1 MGLFRRREPTSSEP
15 SGSPEA
21 AGPDPRDA
29 EIAALRTAVDELRR
43 ELAVRVDTESAD
55 LRAELES
62 TREALT
68 SRVAHES
75 TTLRAELANVRD
87 RVDPALTGVDD
98 LARRVDAIDDR
109 FATPLTDPPPPPPT
123 TPPGADRGELDTLG
137 SQLTR
142 LEERIT
148 AVDRRVTAVSTELAN
163 QLSELGSDIEELTR
177 VRASADETTDVA
189 DASGGGSGTTTD
201 TGTTV
206 DTGML
211 EELFDELHEAQQR
224 LASEQARYQIAFRED
239 LARLAEDLRRRANR

>member
-1 MGLFRRREPTSSEP
+1 
-15 SGSPEA
+15 
-21 AGPDPRDA
+21 
-29 EIAALRTAVDELRR
+29 
-43 ELAVRVDTESAD
+43 
-55 LRAELES
+55 

-75 TTLRAELANVRD
+75 TTWRAELANVRD

-98 LARRVDAIDDR
+98 LVRRVDAIDDR
-109 FATPLTDPPPPPPT
+109 FATPLTDPPPPPAAT
-123 TPPGADRGELDTLG
+123 GAAPGADRGELDTLG

-177 VRASADETTDVA
+177 ARTSGEGPADVG
-189 DASGGGSGTTTD
+189 DAPVTGGE

-211 EELFDELHEAQQR
+211 EELFDELHDAQQR